1 MTLFKGR
8 ILFQFSACFFRRRR
22 FLSLSFHVPQ
32 LPATAERPLLPL
44 IVIIFFVVVV
54 VVVILILSF
63 PAPCLLSSFAPRREQ
78 VRPSIVARHPAV
90 LLAFSSGRTRDSP
103 RVFAVLV
110 P

>member
-1 MTLFKGR
+1 
-8 ILFQFSACFFRRRR
+8 
-22 FLSLSFHVPQ
+22 LSLSFHVPQ

-44 IVIIFFVVVV
+44 IVIIFFVVV

>member
-44 IVIIFFVVVV
+44 IVIIFF